1 MTLLALLV
9 GIAVP
14 GVLGWLLVRSV
25 EGRHPLLLG
34 TERIVYGFTLGP
46 TAMMLIVLLCHA
58 LGLTPITL
66 TGFFAPVVICIA
78 LLTSWNWKRGSLNNP
93 SGFVLRHHAT
103 TSRPLIA
110 LTIVLLLWSGIKI
123 ASGTINAF
131 TVPTYWDDSFNN
143 WNMRGKLFYYE
154 KAVKLEI
161 PGGNDVTQ
169 DAIGVS
175 SYPMSLPLMKTWL
188 STLRGSWNESLVNG
202 IQVLWYLGIIGILWY
217 GLRRRLSPAISA
229 LGVYAFIS
237 LPLVLIHGVNPYA
250 EVFLASHLLI
260 ALLCVTNA
268 FDATTERDVTGWLSL
283 SGLSLGLL
291 AFTKNEGMALYVP
304 LVLASIYW
312 TLYAQTKAGVLS
324 QSQLKRTAL
333 RTLSLAGLI
342 IIPWLAFKY
351 AHGLSFGNAKA
362 VSALSLSF
370 SPRAIQSIWYQLSHE
385 PNFLLLPLL
394 FPVTLL
400 IAGKDIVRGSKA
412 LLVAF
417 VLTALVLQWS
427 IFVFVT
433 ALATEAVKQTGLSR
447 GIVHIAPVA
456 VYVLVILWEEI
467 FCSPQPGRHVP
478 GV

>member
-1 MTLLALLV
+1 MTLIALLI

-14 GVLGWLLVRSV
+14 ATLGWLLLRTI
-25 EGRHPLLLG
+25 EGHHPLLLRG
-34 TERIVYGFTLGP
+34 ERIVYGFTLGP
-46 TAMMLIVLLCHA
+46 TAMMLIILVCHA
-58 LGLTPITL
+58 LTITQITF
-66 TGFFAPVVICIA
+66 TGFLAPVIICIA
-78 LLTSWNWKRGSLNNP
+78 VLLLWNWKRGTLQNSAGAVLQHHP
-93 SGFVLRHHAT
+93 SP
-103 TSRPLIA
+103 SRPL
-110 LTIVLLLWSGIKI
+110 LVLIVILLLWSGIKVV
-123 ASGTINAF
+123 SGTVDAF

-143 WNMRGKLFYYE
+143 WNMRGKLFYHE
-154 KAVKLEI
+154 KAIVLEI

-169 DAIGVS
+169 DSTGVS

-202 IQVLWYLGIIGILWY
+202 IQVLWYLGIIGTLWY

-229 LGVYAFIS
+229 LGVYAFIA

-250 EVFLASHLLI
+250 EVFVASHLLI
-260 ALLCVTNA
+260 TLLCVTSA
-268 FDATTERDVTGWLSL
+268 LDATTEKNVMGWLSL

-304 LVLASIYW
+304 LVIASICW

-333 RTLSLAGLI
+333 KTFALAGLI

-351 AHGLSFGNAKA
+351 AHSLSFGNGKA

-394 FPVTLL
+394 LPVTVIL
-400 IAGKDIVRGSKA
+400 AGGDRVRGSKA
-412 LLVAF
+412 LLIAF
-417 VLTALVLQWS
+417 VLTALVLQWG

-447 GIVHIAPVA
+447 GMVHIAPVA
-456 VYVLVILWEEI
+456 VFVLVLLWEEI
-467 FCSPQPGRHVP
+467 LRNSHKK
-478 GV
+478 

>member
-1 MTLLALLV
+1 MTLIALIL
-9 GIAVP
+9 GIMIP
-14 GVLGWLLVRSV
+14 GILGWLIVRSV
-25 EGRHPLLLG
+25 EGRHPLLLRS
-34 TERIVYGFTLGP
+34 ERIIYGVTLGP
-46 TAMMLIVLLCHA
+46 TAMMLVVLLCNA
-58 LGLTPITL
+58 LGLISITL
-66 TGFFAPVVICIA
+66 TGFLIPNIICIA
-78 LLTSWNWKRGSLNNP
+78 LLTMWNWKRGSLNNH
-93 SGFVLRHHAT
+93 SGFVLHHHAPP
-103 TSRPLIA
+103 SRPLIA
-110 LTIVLLLWSGIKI
+110 LIVVLLLWSGIKI

-188 STLRGSWNESLVNG
+188 STLRGTWNESLANG
-202 IQVLWYLGIIGILWY
+202 IQVLWYVGIIGSLWY
-217 GLRRRLSPAISA
+217 GLRRRVSPTISA

-260 ALLCVTNA
+260 ALLCITNA
-268 FDATTERDVTGWLSL
+268 VEATTEKNVTGWLLL

-291 AFTKNEGMALYVP
+291 AFTKNEGMALYAP
-304 LVLASIYW
+304 LVFLSICW
-312 TLYAQTKAGVLS
+312 TIFMQTKAGILS
-324 QSQLKRTAL
+324 QNHLKRTAL
-333 RTLSLAGLI
+333 SVLILAGVI

-351 AHGLSFGNAKA
+351 THGLSFGNGKA
-362 VSALSLSF
+362 VSSLHLAF
-370 SPRAIQSIWYQLSHE
+370 SSRAIQSIWYQLSHE

-417 VLTALVLQWS
+417 VLTALVYQWG
-427 IFVFVT
+427 IFIFVT
-433 ALATEAVKQTGLSR
+433 ALETEAIKQTGLSR
-447 GIVHIAPVA
+447 GMVHIAPIA
-456 VYVLVILWEEI
+456 VFVLVLLWEEI
-467 FCSPQPGRHVP
+467 LCGKVIRE
-478 GV
+478 